1 MTKKANN
8 NQVRLFNEK
17 NLFIG
22 LVGLFVCLLGL
33 YMYLVS
39 ATVMHVVLQT
49 ELKQQAK
56 TVHSDISELDQRLIM
71 AQHKVSSDI
80 ATLQGFT
87 PITKK
92 VFIDRTPDSLV
103 LSDGSLT
110 Q

>member
-1 MTKKANN
+1 MTKKTNN
-8 NQVRLFNEK
+8 LLRLVNEK
-17 NLFIG
+17 NLFICFAG
-22 LVGLFVCLLGL
+22 VFVCLLGL

-39 ATVMHVVLQT
+39 STVVNVVLQT

-56 TVHSDISELDQRLIM
+56 TVHSDISELENRLII

-80 ATLQGFT
+80 ASLQGFT

-103 LSDGSLT
+103 LSNGGLA